1 VSEIT
6 QRGTRTTKKAIRGLA
21 NIPEATNSLPQIQR
35 QVSPGRILVI
45 IIGGIV
51 LAETIAMAFVYYARD
66 WPYGWQVVLDAT
78 IMTIIIFPILY
89 FLSFR
94 PLVRHIQQHNQSE
107 SILQSRLRMM
117 QYANT
122 HSMEDLLQYALD
134 ESEALTGSRIG
145 FFHFLEADQ
154 KTLWLQAWS
163 TNTLQNMCNAD
174 GKDSPHDVE
183 QVEVWADAVRQ
194 HQPIIH
200 NDYAIL
206 PDRQGLPHGQAPVTR
221 ELVVPILRDNLV
233 VAILV
238 VGNKEQD
245 YTHTDMQLLSTLG
258 DFAWDIV
265 ENKRAENSLRQNE
278 LKFRTLADWTY
289 DWEMWLDPQG
299 KIIYTSPSCERIT
312 GYSSEELSADPDQ
325 IYRLIHPDD
334 RLLYEEHLNKAHDTQ
349 TDTTIQLEFRILARD
364 GSEHWLEHVCRP
376 LYGPDGQHL
385 GRRISN
391 REITQ
396 RKQAESKI
404 AEQNQREKKLTQA
417 LQTIQLDIA
426 RDLHDTLGQN
436 IGFLRMNLEHLQEM
450 RWSNPDSIQVQL
462 KNMTKAAN
470 EAYDLIRTM
479 LAMLQLGFSTEPLD
493 LFSRYGMQVAERA
506 SFKFEIDSRGKP
518 TQLFPDQ
525 VRQIFYI
532 FREALSNIE
541 KYAGAD
547 QVVCELIW
555 DNHALTFEIS
565 DNGRGF
571 ATNTAQ
577 APDHYGLNFM
587 RTRADLLKGSFA
599 IRSEPGEGTTI
610 TVVVPNEV
618 EPAILSQTG

>member
-289 DWEMWLDPQG
+289 DWEMWLAPQG

-312 GYSSEELSADPDQ
+312 GYSSEEMSADPDQ

-334 RLLYEEHLNKAHDTQ
+334 RLLYEEPLNKAHDTQ
-349 TDTTIQLEFRILARD
+349 TDKTIQLEFRILARD

-450 RWSNPDSIQVQL
+450 RWSNPDSIQAQL